1 MITLSPHPY
10 VPPGA
15 MMLALALL
23 FGVTILNN
31 NKLSK
36 KISPSFWSTFQPV
49 RGPGF
54 EAIWAKCQ
62 WLLRASP
69 KKKSPPA
76 GPANHGG
83 GEVVQWPSATVQSF
97 EMLGNALEVGAR
109 KLSPPNRISCV
120 DLLVG
125 L

>member
-36 KISPSFWSTFQPV
+36 KNQAFILVDIS
-49 RGPGF
+49 
-54 EAIWAKCQ
+54 
-62 WLLRASP
+62 
-69 KKKSPPA
+69 A
-76 GPANHGG
+76 GPR
-83 GEVVQWPSATVQSF
+83 TRF
-97 EMLGNALEVGAR
+97 
-109 KLSPPNRISCV
+109 
-120 DLLVG
+120 
-125 L
+125 